1 VIEKSIRDIDFKVND
16 ALAEALEEYRF
27 TKLKW
32 GESPNIIR
40 DLLTGRITSEEL
52 CVVYTP
58 KSGFGKYIKIPER
71 CIWTIRSERPK
82 YTVVKGEPMVYYD
95 KKTIYVPMPTGG
107 EYRDYTYGY
116 VYPLDPRENADL
128 IRLALSYLI
137 ILLRRYFGIP
147 LHVILYDVVKIGEYK
162 YFALHEPESAGLIE
176 KLDWLKVR
184 DAVKRHEPSDLDRIM
199 ISEIDDIAYST
210 LITIEFN
217 WDLVREQAI
226 RVVDYILSRDKVKAV
241 IHGKEILIPRPSPGL
256 KLLAYAII
264 SEVLDEESLTP
275 TLLTGHGFYDGEK
288 FYGAVELYPPLPLI
302 KPPQPL
308 LEIENS
314 ILDRVY
320 YEEYRLIVEARSP
333 VIMQL
338 KQSNLRRLASHLS
351 SGEGVLDVSDL
362 MSKSGLEATSTEE
375 LASLVGIEEPINPA
389 GVIDVFRRVREY
401 KRLLDR
407 ERELILKYLEYKA
420 RALYISYL
428 LLSELAKNQ

>member
-1 VIEKSIRDIDFKVND
+1 
-16 ALAEALEEYRF
+16 
-27 TKLKW
+27 
-32 GESPNIIR
+32 
-40 DLLTGRITSEEL
+40 
-52 CVVYTP
+52 
-58 KSGFGKYIKIPER
+58 
-71 CIWTIRSERPK
+71 
-82 YTVVKGEPMVYYD
+82 
-95 KKTIYVPMPTGG
+95 MPTGG

-128 IRLALSYLI
+128 IRLALSYI
-137 ILLRRYFGIP
+137 VILLRRYFGIP

-184 DAVKRHEPSDLDRIM
+184 DAVRRHEPGDLDRIM

-210 LITIEFN
+210 LVTIEFN

-241 IHGKEILIPRPSPGL
+241 IHGREILIPRPSPGL
-256 KLLAYAII
+256 KLLAYAIV

-428 LLSELAKNQ
+428 LLSELVKNQ